1 MYENHTDRNLKPV
14 ACHYCN
20 KTFDTKK
27 AVMKHQK
34 NAHKEKARQCTY
46 FNGGK
51 CNYRQYLCWFNH
63 NELCRKLYANIVIRL
78 LSCEQISCSLGKNI
92 MVSFFQT
99 VLTSLMAIVTIHLV
113 DLNKHK
119 KESSKDQNKKMYM

>member
-1 MYENHTDRNLKPV
+1 MYENHTDKNLKPV

-34 NAHKEKARQCTY
+34 NAHNEKVRQCTY

-63 NELCRKLYANIVIRL
+63 NEACRKLYANIVIRL

-119 KESSKDQNKKMYM
+119 KESSKDQNKKLYM